1 MHTNQTLN
9 SSDRSDDKVHKVRDI
24 SAPWQAQHGTVTGTC
39 DSLRVDNTKN
49 PAYLRNVATA
59 VDEFSEAFAA
69 FMALHAVTTGL
80 PPGIAPAVYP
90 KQTCPEHVA
99 LAAARK
105 VDRAAGKA
113 QEASAI
119 TGVKI
124 AVEGRSAID
133 PIAAWGTIRQPR
145 PLLGVDDVYTG
156 CDQIKGHL
164 EQMIAHAETQTTP
177 PMDSAAMHPLIWG
190 AAGRLWRD
198 GHYRLSVTSA
208 AEALIAQ
215 VKTRTGRNDV
225 AEAALWQETFA
236 DKPPVPGRPRL
247 RWPGDSNDRTVKS
260 MNEGLRQFT
269 AGMQLT
275 IRNSAA
281 HDTGEMLQQD
291 ALERLAVL
299 SVVARLVDQCDLIEA
314 PISQGDTP

>member
-1 MHTNQTLN
+1 M
-9 SSDRSDDKVHKVRDI
+9 
-24 SAPWQAQHGTVTGTC
+24 
-39 DSLRVDNTKN
+39 DNTQN

-69 FMALHAVTTGL
+69 FMALHEVTTGL

-113 QEASAI
+113 REASAI

-124 AVEGRSAID
+124 VVEGRGAID

-164 EQMIAHAETQTTP
+164 EQMIAHAETQTAP
-177 PMDSAAMHPLIWG
+177 SMDSAAMHPLVWG

-198 GHYRLSVTSA
+198 GHYRLAVTSA
-208 AEALIAQ
+208 AEALVAQ
-215 VKTRTGRNDV
+215 VKTLTGRNDV
-225 AEAALWQETFA
+225 AETALWQETFA

-260 MNEGLRQFT
+260 MNEGMRQFT

-281 HDTGEMLQQD
+281 HDTREMLQQD

-299 SVVARLVDQCDLIEA
+299 SLIARLVDQCDLIEE
-314 PISQGDTP
+314 PTSQGDTP